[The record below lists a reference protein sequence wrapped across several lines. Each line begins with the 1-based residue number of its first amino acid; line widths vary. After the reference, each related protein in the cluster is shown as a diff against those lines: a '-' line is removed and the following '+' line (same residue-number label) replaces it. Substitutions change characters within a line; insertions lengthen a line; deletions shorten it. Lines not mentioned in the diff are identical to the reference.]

1 MDPRTAS
8 LTLFKRVQK
17 VNRAP
22 HYITNFLL
30 HLETG
35 MNHGIDRI
43 GGGTGGCR
51 IGNASPRRISGASSI
66 SGYYSDDKDGS
77 GKHAQVI
84 TFFSE

>member
-1 MDPRTAS
+1 
-8 LTLFKRVQK
+8 
-17 VNRAP
+17 
-22 HYITNFLL
+22 
-30 HLETG
+30 